1 MLKEISANNAVSW
14 NGYPSRGGKPP
25 KAPADRAPGA
35 SDSHAPNPLG
45 WLDACGCAA
54 MIAYGLSSPPGAAEG
69 ALARHSVMLLAAMMP
84 PLVYLRDAGK
94 TRLSA
99 KTVFGHADSQKIIA
113 LATRRDVPLRARAGL
128 LHFLDSLGYR
138 RGLPANRQSREFA
151 EQCSYV
157 CNHLALSALRR
168 G

>member
-1 MLKEISANNAVSW
+1 
-14 NGYPSRGGKPP
+14 
-25 KAPADRAPGA
+25 
-35 SDSHAPNPLG
+35 
-45 WLDACGCAA
+45 
-54 MIAYGLSSPPGAAEG
+54 MIAYGLSIPRAAEG
-69 ALARHSVMLLAAMMP
+69 ALARRSVILLAAMMP

-94 TRLSA
+94 TRLSE

-113 LATRRDVPLRARAGL
+113 LATRRDIPPRARAGL
-128 LHFLDSLGYR
+128 LHFLESLGYR

-157 CNHLALSALRR
+157 CTYLALSALSR